1 MTYAYIDPAS
11 GDWSTSKPVEVPT
24 GSWTV
29 EDWRALRRRGG
40 SVNSTPKLVLDIIEA
55 LTRRGEDFTD
65 GECLD
70 EVWAL
75 LTDAGYR
82 AELERSLE
90 ANQQ

>member
-1 MTYAYIDPAS
+1 MSPA
-11 GDWSTSKPVEVPT
+11 EQIF
-24 GSWTV
+24 
-29 EDWRALRRRGG
+29 RIHHFRL
-40 SVNSTPKLVLDIIEA
+40 VNDIIEA

-75 LTDAGYR
+75 LVRGGYGP
-82 AELERSLE
+82 ELERSLE

>member
-1 MTYAYIDPAS
+1 M
-11 GDWSTSKPVEVPT
+11 
-24 GSWTV
+24 
-29 EDWRALRRRGG
+29 
-40 SVNSTPKLVLDIIEA
+40 NSTPKLVLDIIEA